1 MDLDLLSK
9 ENRNNFINSN
19 KEFIKNILI
28 EMQKDKPKEI
38 TDQELS
44 IGIFAFNNACNS
56 YNSKFGN
63 FYSYSKVIIKNHVL
77 KYLWDASDAPK
88 LYFCDDEFQLPIELN
103 ETERVVESKIYAKEI
118 EVFKECLVAYNLTYA
133 SLIKNCS
140 YNKHIKTDILNIAF
154 LCSKEIFILNL
165 IDEYKCIPIK
175 KVSLLTKYELN
186 FIEKWKNYILALII
200 IFSNENLL
208 YLRAYLNINV
218 GDNK

>member
-1 MDLDLLSK
+1 MDLNILSK

-28 EMQKDKPKEI
+28 EIHKNKSKEI
-38 TDQELS
+38 TEEELS

-56 YNSKFGN
+56 YDDAFGN

-77 KYLWDASDAPK
+77 KYFWDASNTPQ
-88 LYFCDDEFQLPIELN
+88 LYFYDDKPEIPIEIN
-103 ETERVVESKIYAKEI
+103 EAEKAAEDKIYAKEI
-118 EVFKECLVAYNLTYA
+118 EIFKEHLIDYNLTYT

-140 YNKHIKTDILNIAF
+140 YNKNIKNDILNIAF

-165 IDEYKCIPIK
+165 IDENKCIPIE
-175 KVSLLTKYELN
+175 KVSLLTKYKIN

-200 IFSNENLL
+200 IFSNEDLL

>member
-1 MDLDLLSK
+1 MDLNILSK

-19 KEFIKNILI
+19 KEFIKNII
-28 EMQKDKPKEI
+28 TEMQKNKSKEI
-38 TDQELS
+38 TDEELS

-56 YNSKFGN
+56 YNNEFGN

-77 KYLWDASDAPK
+77 KYSWDTSNTPK
-88 LYFCDDEFQLPIELN
+88 LYFSDDKPEIPIEID
-103 ETERVVESKIYAKEI
+103 EAEKTAESKIYAKEI
-118 EVFKECLVAYNLTYA
+118 EIFKEYLMTYNLTYTN
-133 SLIKNCS
+133 LIKNCS
-140 YNKHIKTDILNIAF
+140 YNKNIKNDILNIAF

-165 IDEYKCIPIK
+165 IDEYKCIPIE
-175 KVSLLTKYELN
+175 KVSLLTQYKIN

-200 IFSNENLL
+200 IFSNKDLL